1 MDTKSL
7 DLLEKAF
14 AAEIDAA
21 ENKSQ
26 LYMMQT
32 KATKRA
38 DALVADGMMH
48 KVSRTLAGHCTVE
61 GYALTEL
68 GRLTYCMS
76 ERCSSEPE
84 APITP

>member
-1 MDTKSL
+1 MDTKDL

-21 ENKSQ
+21 VNKSP

-38 DALVADGMMH
+38 DALVADGLLR
-48 KVSRTLAGHCTVE
+48 KLSGTLGGRYTVE

-68 GRLTYCMS
+68 GRLTYCMR
-76 ERCSSEPE
+76 ERCSDE
-84 APITP
+84 TQ

>member
-1 MDTKSL
+1 MDSKEL

-21 ENKSQ
+21 VSKSP

-38 DALVADGMMH
+38 DALVVDGMLR
-48 KVSRTLAGHCTVE
+48 KVRETLAGRYTVE

-76 ERCSSEPE
+76 GRCDGEPE
-84 APITP
+84 CA